1 MQFREGHSFW
11 SLRFS
16 VWSTCTYMHMLA
28 YNIGGRV
35 KFHQVPHC
43 NCLDWTKVYAKSERT
58 MPRVLYLFKDTK
70 HPQLFTCH
78 LQEERVVSLLLH
90 HQELQLQ
97 QKKTYELTKKN
108 NQTKFLHGKSTVLIC
123 DYKGCLNND
132 KRIRQVRL
140 FSLPFKKKRMYLWW
154 SSCTLY
160 LHACQVWL
168 GSLLLCLCDV
178 FWVLNNSLVC
188 SSLLI
193 QNFQHSLCF
202 LPDYVSGGSCHPSQ
216 HVSPGWKLQ
225 LTNLTL
231 CTPSCINYNSAF
243 CTVFAKSRPLSCFPL
258 LPTFQEFQNL
268 IQHLSTLYTSHPLHP
283 FTLTRSVMVS
293 HDRQGWICLA
303 I

>member
-1 MQFREGHSFW
+1 MPSSGREGCEPPSSSSGTSAATEENIWTNEEKQPNSIFAWQKHS
-11 SLRFS
+11 S
-16 VWSTCTYMHMLA
+16 
-28 YNIGGRV
+28 
-35 KFHQVPHC
+35 
-43 NCLDWTKVYAKSERT
+43 
-58 MPRVLYLFKDTK
+58 YLWPQRLLEQWQKDTASQIIF
-70 HPQLFTCH
+70 P
-78 LQEERVVSLLLH
+78 
-90 HQELQLQ
+90 
-97 QKKTYELTKKN
+97 
-108 NQTKFLHGKSTVLIC
+108 
-123 DYKGCLNND
+123 
-132 KRIRQVRL
+132 
-140 FSLPFKKKRMYLWW
+140 PFEKKRMYLWW

-160 LHACQVWL
+160 LHMRQVWL
-168 GSLLLCLCDV
+168 GSLLLCSCDV